1 MVSMA
6 KGNIDTKE
14 RLYLKKI
21 KKKDGETKEREYIYI
36 QKKARKKRLAE
47 LKRKGNKRDLG
58 G

>member
-1 MVSMA
+1 MA

-14 RLYLKKI
+14 RLYLKK
-21 KKKDGETKEREYIYI
+21 KKKEKDGETKEWEYIYI

>member
-1 MVSMA
+1 MA